1 MRSVTEE
8 EIIQI
13 KADLL
18 AAKSAK
24 RRSAAKKIAKYQ
36 IVSLGNDLLEAYL
49 RERNDARTWET
60 QTAMIHAF
68 GKIGYKAALPFLKE
82 IVDANK
88 DSDTI
93 TCYAALSY
101 IRLTRTCANDMD
113 MIIQFLSHGN
123 TMLFDGAA
131 MALAYDDVLPSE
143 QEMKT
148 VLKILDERKEIYE
161 RPCSNPIPFLISA
174 MYRWSPELA
183 LPFLEQ
189 YKNDP
194 RYAHIVQKTL
204 AGKRH
209 CRE

>member
-1 MRSVTEE
+1 MKAITEE
-8 EIIQI
+8 EIVQI
-13 KADLL
+13 KLGL
-18 AAKSAK
+18 FSAKSAK

-49 RERNDARTWET
+49 KERNDARTWET

-68 GKIGYKAALPFLKE
+68 GKIECKAALPFLKE

-93 TCYAALSY
+93 TGYAALSY
-101 IRLTRTCANDMD
+101 IRLTRKRANDMD

-148 VLKILDERKEIYE
+148 VLTILGERKEIYE
-161 RPCSNPIPFLISA
+161 RPCSNPIPLLISS
-174 MYRWSPELA
+174 MYRWPSEIS

-194 RYAHIVQKTL
+194 RFAHIVEKTL
-204 AGKRH
+204 AGKRF
-209 CRE
+209 CQE